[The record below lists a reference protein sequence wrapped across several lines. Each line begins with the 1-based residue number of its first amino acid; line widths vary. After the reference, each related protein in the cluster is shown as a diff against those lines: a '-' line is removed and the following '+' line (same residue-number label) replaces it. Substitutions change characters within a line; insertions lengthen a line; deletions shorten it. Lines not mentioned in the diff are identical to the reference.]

1 MFSGFSESNQVQF
14 VTIAIIQSGQ
24 GWLLVKLLMRPFILA
39 WLRCR
44 SYLNMKS

>member
-1 MFSGFSESNQVQF
+1 LNISGFGEPNQVQF
-14 VTIAIIQSGQ
+14 VTIATIQSGQ

-44 SYLNMKS
+44 RWMNF